1 LGSRKALTPESKLK
15 WLEADASPELI
26 AEITKRLDAKIL
38 KNIEAVLL

>member
-1 LGSRKALTPESKLK
+1 LRDGVGDLVRGF
-15 WLEADASPELI
+15 DGG